1 MKALLLDRHFLPR
14 VVVYAVLAGV
24 FTLLAVGIPTVLIPN
39 HLFSRAVPTRPVD
52 YVIYGITVALAAV
65 LGAAYALPAACPLRT
80 NRLTAGGFLSFLAV
94 GCPVCN
100 KVVVLLIGATG
111 ALTYFQPIQPL
122 LGVAGI
128 VLLASGLVLRLRDV
142 RATLAPAAAAEP
154 APAD

>member
-1 MKALLLDRHFLPR
+1 VKALLFDRR
-14 VVVYAVLAGV
+14 VLLRAAVYALVAGA
-24 FTLLAVGIPTVLIPN
+24 FTLLAVGIPTVIIPN
-39 HLFSRAVPTRPVD
+39 HFFSRAVPVRPQD
-52 YVIYGITVALAAV
+52 IVIFVITVALAAA

-122 LGVAGI
+122 LGVVGI
-128 VLLASGLVLRLRDV
+128 GLLASGLALRLRDV
-142 RATLAPAAAAEP
+142 RATLAPAAVPLAA
-154 APAD
+154 D